1 LNLLIFILLLIEN
14 NGLVGNPA
22 IVVVTVQYHMTDIT
36 NNAWGKFLYFVFGYN
51 SEKFL
56 LKIMLSVMLTVGH
69 HIS

>member
-36 NNAWGKFLYFVFGYN
+36 NNA
-51 SEKFL
+51 
-56 LKIMLSVMLTVGH
+56 
-69 HIS
+69 